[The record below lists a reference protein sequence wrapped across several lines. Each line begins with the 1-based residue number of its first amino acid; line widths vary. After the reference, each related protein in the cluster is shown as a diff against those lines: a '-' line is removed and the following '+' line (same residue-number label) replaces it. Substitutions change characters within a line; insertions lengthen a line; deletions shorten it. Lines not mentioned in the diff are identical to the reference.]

1 YHLVQR
7 GCRDV
12 VLLERK
18 RLTCGTTWHAAGLI
32 GQLRPSKN
40 LTVLAQYSAE
50 LYARLEAETGQATGF
65 SRTGAI
71 TIATHAERME
81 ELRRSA
87 AIAECYGVEATE
99 VDAREIQRRWPVAN
113 VDDVVGGIVL
123 PGDGHVS
130 PVDVTRA
137 LAEGA
142 RLGGATICEQTR
154 VTGVLTRAGR
164 AAGVVTDR
172 GQVEADV
179 VVNCGGMW
187 ARELGRLAGVNVP
200 LHAAEHFYII
210 TEPIPDLPEAL
221 PTLREPDSCIYYKRE
236 AGGPLLVGFFEPV
249 ALPWGMDGIPSD
261 FEFDELEERWEHI
274 EPLIVRASERIP
286 ALRHAGIRQ
295 FFNGPES
302 FTPDDRYLLGEA
314 PELPG
319 FFVAAGF
326 NSIGVGSGGG
336 AGRALADWII
346 DGQPAMELSDVDI
359 RRMMPFQS
367 NANYLHDRTVE
378 SLGLLYAMHWPFR
391 QAKTARGARKSPLHD
406 RLAAKGACFGELAGW
421 ERANWFAP
429 SGAAAVYQYSFGRQN
444 WFEHSAEEHHAV
456 RKAVGLFDQ
465 TSFAK
470 LLLQG
475 PDAEATLQRVCA
487 ADIAVAPGKVVYTQW
502 LNERGG
508 IESDLT
514 VTRLDDE
521 RYWIVTA
528 PACQVRD
535 TAWLESHIPTDA
547 RVQLVDITSGWSVLS
562 V

>member
-1 YHLVQR
+1 
-7 GCRDV
+7 
-12 VLLERK
+12 
-18 RLTCGTTWHAAGLI
+18 
-32 GQLRPSKN
+32 
-40 LTVLAQYSAE
+40 
-50 LYARLEAETGQATGF
+50 
-65 SRTGAI
+65 
-71 TIATHAERME
+71 
-81 ELRRSA
+81 
-87 AIAECYGVEATE
+87 
-99 VDAREIQRRWPVAN
+99 
-113 VDDVVGGIVL
+113 
-123 PGDGHVS
+123 
-130 PVDVTRA
+130 
-137 LAEGA
+137 
-142 RLGGATICEQTR
+142 
-154 VTGVLTRAGR
+154 
-164 AAGVVTDR
+164 
-172 GQVEADV
+172 
-179 VVNCGGMW
+179 
-187 ARELGRLAGVNVP
+187 
-200 LHAAEHFYII
+200 
-210 TEPIPDLPEAL
+210 
-221 PTLREPDSCIYYKRE
+221 
-236 AGGPLLVGFFEPV
+236 
-249 ALPWGMDGIPSD
+249 
-261 FEFDELEERWEHI
+261 
-274 EPLIVRASERIP
+274 
-286 ALRHAGIRQ
+286 
-295 FFNGPES
+295 NGPES

-391 QAKTARGARKSPLHD
+391 QAETARGARKSPLHD

-487 ADIAVAPGKVVYTQW
+487 ADMAVAPGKVVYTQW

-562 V
+562 VMGPRSRALLSSLTPDDLSNEAFPFATSQEIDLAYARVRATRITYVGELGWELYIPSEFTLNVYDALVAEGEAFGLRHAGYHALNSLRIEKGYRHWGHDITPDDSPIAAGLSFAVGFEKDVDFIGREALLAEQDEPRRRRLLTFALEDPGALLYHDEPIFRDGEHVGQITSGMFGHTLGRSIGLGYVSNASGVDREFIRDGAFEIDVAGRRIPASVTLRPLYDPSGERIRT